1 MSLPPAAM
9 PNAHVLV
16 VDDEPDI
23 RQLVQEI
30 LEDEGYRVRTAAH
43 AEAARA
49 AVAETR
55 PDAVLLDIWMP
66 DTDGLALLREWS
78 EGPGLPCPVVM
89 MSGHG
94 TVETAVEATRL
105 GAWDFIEKPI
115 ALAKLL
121 ITLQRALEAGALREA
136 NQALREQMLPEL
148 APVGES
154 PPLRALREQLGRLAR
169 HDAPVLLHGEPGT
182 RKESL
187 ARWLHQLGP
196 RRDGPF
202 VTVAAGAITEAQAA
216 ATLFGAEEAG
226 VASPGLLERAQGG
239 SLFLDEVAALGPEL
253 QRRLCAVLERRELLR
268 VGGLQ
273 PVPLDVR
280 VIAATAMDLETER
293 AAGRFLDEL
302 YFQIAV
308 VPVSVPPL
316 RECTQD
322 IPELVTHVIEQ
333 LGRSQQLPPREFSAA
348 ALKRLAHHDWPGNG
362 RELRNLIQRLLLLGE
377 PGPVSLAEV
386 EAALGSRGAP
396 ARTPGEGFEVALDL
410 PLREARERFERH
422 YLLQQL
428 QAAGGSVGKLAKL
441 AGVERTHLY
450 RKLKEL
456 GVDIRASREA

>member
-1 MSLPPAAM
+1 MPAAQ
-9 PNAHVLV
+9 VLV

-30 LEDEGYRVRTAAH
+30 LEDEGYAVRTAAH
-43 AEAARA
+43 AEAARS
-49 AVAETR
+49 AVAER
-55 PDAVLLDIWMP
+55 VPDAILLDIWMP
-66 DTDGLALLREWS
+66 ETDGVALLREWA

-136 NQALREQMLPEL
+136 NQALRAQILPEL
-148 APVGES
+148 APVGDS
-154 PPLRALREQLGRLAR
+154 APIRALREQLGRLAR
-169 HDAPVLLHGEPGT
+169 HEAPVLLRGEAGT

-187 ARWLHQLGP
+187 ARWLHQLGD

-202 VTVAAGAITEAQAA
+202 VTVAAGAISEAQAA
-216 ATLFGAEEAG
+216 STLFGAEEGG
-226 VASPGLLERAQGG
+226 VVSPGLLERAQGG

-253 QRRLCAVLERRELLR
+253 QRRLCAALERRELLR
-268 VGGLQ
+268 VGGLK

-280 VIAATAMDLETER
+280 VIAATAMDLEAER

-308 VPVSVPPL
+308 VPVEVPAL
-316 RECTQD
+316 RDCVED
-322 IPELVTHVIEQ
+322 IPELVSSIVEQ
-333 LGRSQQLPPREFSAA
+333 LARQQLPPREFSTA
-348 ALKRLAHHDWPGNG
+348 ALKRLARHDWPGNA
-362 RELRNLIQRLLLLGE
+362 RELRNLVQRLLLLGE

-386 EAALGSRGAP
+386 ESALGQRGAA
-396 ARTPGEGFEVALDL
+396 AREPGEGFEVALDL

-428 QAAGGSVGKLAKL
+428 QTVGGSVGKLAKL

>member
-1 MSLPPAAM
+1 MPAAQ
-9 PNAHVLV
+9 VLV

-43 AEAARA
+43 AAAARA
-49 AVAETR
+49 AVDEAR
-55 PDAVLLDIWMP
+55 PDAILLDIWMP
-66 DTDGLALLREWS
+66 DTDGVSLLREWA

-136 NQALREQMLPEL
+136 NRELRAQILPQL
-148 APVGES
+148 APVGDS
-154 PPLRALREQLGRLAR
+154 PAIRALREQLGRLAR
-169 HDAPVLLHGEPGT
+169 HEAPVLLRGEPGT
-182 RKESL
+182 GKESL
-187 ARWLHQLGP
+187 ARWLHQLGD

-202 VTVAAGAITEAQAA
+202 VTVAAGAISETRAA
-216 ATLFGAEEAG
+216 STLFGAEDDGEITPG
-226 VASPGLLERAQGG
+226 VLERAQGG

-253 QRRLCAVLERRELLR
+253 QRRLCAALERRELLR
-268 VGGLQ
+268 VGGLG

-280 VIAATAMDLETER
+280 VIAATAMDLEAER
-293 AAGRFLDEL
+293 DAGRFLDEL
-302 YFQIAV
+302 YYQIAV
-308 VPVSVPPL
+308 VPVAVPPL
-316 RECTQD
+316 RDCAAD
-322 IPELVTHVIEQ
+322 IPALVEHLVEQ
-333 LGRSQQLPPREFSAA
+333 LSRQQLPAREFSAA
-348 ALKRLAHHDWPGNG
+348 ALKRLSRHDWPGNG

-377 PGPVSLAEV
+377 PGPVSVGEI
-386 EAALGSRGAP
+386 ETALGGRSLPPRP
-396 ARTPGEGFEVALDL
+396 PGEGFEVALDL